1 MYKGKPQLI
10 IMLVRPGDHLSN
22 TVHGWRHAHY
32 FVCSTVCSHWHSRS
46 SISGLEKRV
55 IWSLDKYMQSLPP
68 GKLQVC
74 QLIQNKVNQDLPR
87 AKKIRELLSCLNSKV
102 EFKISF
108 KPCYITYNIY
118 AYLSDTRM
126 QKPAT
131 LQAYHGIDNPDNK
144 WANYAWIIFEAANGS
159 IASNRK
165 MKVP

>member
-10 IMLVRPGDHLSN
+10 IMLVRPAKYSTQLQTCSLFRMFHSLF
-22 TVHGWRHAHY
+22 TLTLKKLHFKAH
-32 FVCSTVCSHWHSRS
+32 
-46 SISGLEKRV
+46 KRV
-55 IWSLDKYMQSLPP
+55 IWLSEKYMQSLPP

-87 AKKIRELLSCLNSKV
+87 AKKIRELHVLSCLNSKV

-118 AYLSDTRM
+118 TYLSDTRM

-144 WANYAWIIFEAANGS
+144 
-159 IASNRK
+159 
-165 MKVP
+165 